1 MYAPIVL
8 SSYLSSSLNGTTL
21 TLPAFGLFIRRRMSN
36 WPGRN
41 TITDRSF
48 FLALILLSLH
58 LISPVFEMSRLA
70 SFRFPVNAQ
79 VLT

>member
-58 LISPVFEMSRLA
+58 LISPVSETEPFGILQI
-70 SFRFPVNAQ
+70 PG
-79 VLT
+79 